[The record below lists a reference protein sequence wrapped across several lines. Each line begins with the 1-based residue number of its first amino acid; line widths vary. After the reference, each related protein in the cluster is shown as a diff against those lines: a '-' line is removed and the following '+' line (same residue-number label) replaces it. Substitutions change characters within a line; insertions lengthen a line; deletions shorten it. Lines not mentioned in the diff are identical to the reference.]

1 MYNQLSSREI
11 WNIESMSIFRQVQ
24 FYRDADV
31 FESDGDVLKL
41 YEALKNMGSPGKQAA
56 LGYKFKI
63 DDPTK
68 AIR

>member
-1 MYNQLSSREI
+1 
-11 WNIESMSIFRQVQ
+11 
-24 FYRDADV
+24 V